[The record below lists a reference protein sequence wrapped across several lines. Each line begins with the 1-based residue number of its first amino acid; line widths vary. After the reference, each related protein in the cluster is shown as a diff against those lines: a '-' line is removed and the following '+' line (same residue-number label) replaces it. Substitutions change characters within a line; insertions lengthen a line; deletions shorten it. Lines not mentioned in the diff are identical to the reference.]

1 VTATEDMSKILTA
14 EGGVMFDTV
23 VHADVGEVERVFAV
37 GAAEELR
44 HVRRHEIAERG
55 REAGRSM

>member
-1 VTATEDMSKILTA
+1 MLTA